1 MAQKGTQYSCSM
13 QDCLYAGFD
22 CVISTVG
29 TPSVESQ
36 YIMLEAALRA
46 GVQRFIPS
54 SWGFDFDKLPCALS
68 HTLRILTLPG
78 ATRGHAC

>member
-1 MAQKGTQYSCSM
+1 M
-13 QDCLYAGFD
+13 DAGFD
-22 CVISTVG
+22 CVISAVG

-68 HTLRILTLPG
+68 DSLHIVTFLVVQQLVIL
-78 ATRGHAC
+78 